1 MKQTLSN
8 YSIPEDMQQ
17 YLSFYGYH
25 FNKKMYEYAVGKMKK
40 KDRATGEKESLSPI
54 DMEEFEKSLKRYRVD
69 IPSNNLYDAAYLASM
84 IEADFW
90 GSSIEDEEHMARYIK
105 DVLCDVDGYD
115 GLVFSRFLADC
126 SAKGNVIFWDKML

>member
-40 KDRATGEKESLSPI
+40 KNRTTGEKESLSPI
-54 DMEEFEKSLKRYRVD
+54 DMEEFEKSLKRYRVE

>member
-1 MKQTLSN
+1 MRQTLSN
-8 YSIPEDMQQ
+8 YGIPEDMQQ
-17 YLSFYGYH
+17 YLSYYGYH

-40 KDRATGEKESLSPI
+40 KDRATGEKERLSPI

-69 IPSNNLYDAAYLASM
+69 IPDNNLYDAAYLASM

-115 GLVFSRFLADC
+115 GLVFCRFLADC
-126 SAKGNVIFWDKML
+126 GAKGNVIFWDKML